1 MVRRRSSHFLKFIL
15 VLAAIALVLTA
26 TRNWWLRGMGYVLV
40 REDAPVKADIAV
52 VLAGDYWGNRIE
64 KGGDLVREGY
74 VPAALI
80 SGPTGAYGHHECDLA
95 IDYAVHH
102 GYPAAFFIPFPLD
115 ARSTQEEA
123 WDILPEL
130 RRRHVHRMLLVTSDY
145 HTARAYRT
153 WAKAARQMTLS
164 LDIRA
169 IAAPDFDFHADSWW
183 KSRQGQKI
191 AFMEWSKTIAAALG
205 L

>member
-1 MVRRRSSHFLKFIL
+1 VARRQSSRLLKLLL
-15 VLAAIALVLTA
+15 VLAALGIAAIA
-26 TRNWWLRGMGYVLV
+26 TRNWWLSGFGYALI
-40 REDAPVKADIAV
+40 RDDAPVKSDIAV
-52 VLAGDYWGNRIE
+52 VLAGDFWGNRIK
-64 KGGDLVREGY
+64 KGGDLVRQGY

-95 IDYAVHH
+95 IDFAVHE
-102 GYPAAFFIPFPLD
+102 GYPTSFFIPFPDD

-130 RRRHVHRMLLVTSDY
+130 RRRNVHRTLLVTSDY
-145 HTARAYRT
+145 HSARAYRT
-153 WAKAARQMTLS
+153 FAKVARQMGFPIE
-164 LDIRA
+164 IRV
-169 IAAPDFDFHADSWW
+169 IDAPDVEFHADSWW

-191 AFMEWSKTIAAALG
+191 TFMEWSKTVAAAIG